1 MHRREWFLQY
11 VQYSGELKMIK
22 LNIDV
27 EIEEKNEL
35 IANNCIGG
43 FFADGIEEGY
53 IKSVSYEKVK
63 Q

>member
-1 MHRREWFLQY
+1 
-11 VQYSGELKMIK
+11 MIK